1 MLQAEKRFGSK
12 VESNDMSAMTLNY
25 YESTNRD
32 ETLTTEE
39 ESNAAKTTA
48 RYASW
53 CFPYFLPS
61 ARAAFCSLSFLGT
74 DVI

>member
-1 MLQAEKRFGSK
+1 MLQAENRFGSM
-12 VESNDMSAMTLNY
+12 VESNDMSLNY

-32 ETLTTEE
+32 ETPTTEE
-39 ESNAAKTTA
+39 ESNTAKTTA

-61 ARAAFCSLSFLGT
+61 ARAAFRSLSFGT